1 MLIDSMANKR
11 YCTSLVIH
19 ERLKLNDNIELKYT

>member
-1 MLIDSMANKR
+1 MANKR